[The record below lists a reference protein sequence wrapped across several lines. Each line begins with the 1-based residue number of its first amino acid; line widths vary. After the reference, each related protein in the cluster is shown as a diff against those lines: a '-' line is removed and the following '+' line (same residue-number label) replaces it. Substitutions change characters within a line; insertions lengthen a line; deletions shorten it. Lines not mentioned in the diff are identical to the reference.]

1 MDEKPAWIPTWNEM
15 NNNSWAAKNCVKP
28 TSKKWISYKSR
39 RP

>member
-15 NNNSWAAKNCVKP
+15 DNVSWATGNCVKP
-28 TSKKWISYKSR
+28 TSKKWISYKPR